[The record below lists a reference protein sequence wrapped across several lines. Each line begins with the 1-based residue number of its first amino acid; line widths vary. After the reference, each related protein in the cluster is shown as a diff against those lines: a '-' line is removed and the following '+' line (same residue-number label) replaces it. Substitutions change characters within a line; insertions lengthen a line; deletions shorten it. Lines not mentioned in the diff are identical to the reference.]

1 MDRDGQKQG
10 NNGDNDGGDRRD
22 PMSMRQLTEALA
34 AVTNQPRSSHQNARA
49 AAIQLR
55 IRMILADRKIEAIRH
70 ALQNSQLRDRLR
82 RHRRQK
88 PIYPQDQPEG
98 EN

>member
-1 MDRDGQKQG
+1 MGRDGQKKG
-10 NNGDNDGGDRRD
+10 NSRDNDGGDRRD

-34 AVTNQPRSSHQNARA
+34 TVTNQPRSSHQNARP
-49 AAIQLR
+49 AAIQFR
-55 IRMILADRKIEAIRH
+55 IRMILTDRKIEAIRH

-88 PIYPQDQPEG
+88 PYSPQTQPQG